1 MPVFPC
7 WQLVRS
13 QVPWKWFSE
22 GYRRGRR
29 DLPNNTFVHPSIT
42 RFWFCSQCMWQ
53 LFIHT
58 AYYDVSCPTPCSGT
72 RKKRMHSLKIGREAK
87 ICPVLWVYLKKRKEG
102 GRYKKVDHVNALCAS
117 ISSSNQDAKRKLSAD
132 ESVVMAPPPTG
143 LWTMLVSST
152 WHKSPPPGARATL
165 AQKSPFKS
173 SSQSHLCLI
182 AWVVQ
187 FLEIGQS
194 LLLE

>member
-7 WQLVRS
+7 WQLFHS

-22 GYRRGRR
+22 GHRR
-29 DLPNNTFVHPSIT
+29 DLPNNTFVYPSIT
-42 RFWFCSQCMWQ
+42 RFWFRSQCMWQ
-53 LFIHT
+53 VFIHT
-58 AYYDVSCPTPCSGT
+58 GYYDVSCPTPCSGT
-72 RKKRMHSLKIGREAK
+72 RKKWMHSLKIGREAK
-87 ICPVLWVYLKKRKEG
+87 TCPVLWAYLKKRKEG
-102 GRYKKVDHVNALCAS
+102 GRYKKADPVNALCAS
-117 ISSSNQDAKRKLSAD
+117 ISSSNQDVKRKLSAD
-132 ESVVMAPPPTG
+132 ESVVVVALPPTG
-143 LWTMLVSST
+143 LWMMLVSNT
-152 WHKSPPPGARATL
+152 WHKSPPPGPRATL